1 MKILVCISC
10 ILIEAFILQILQK
23 TANIKCNIEQE
34 NTHLSQYAF
43 IKHIH
48 SVLWFVQVNDIV
60 IDYTSSKQSLFTM
73 I

>member
-48 SVLWFVQVNDIV
+48 SVL
-60 IDYTSSKQSLFTM
+60 
-73 I
+73 